1 MKPPSAAPRKAW
13 PAQMRLGTLL
23 VRRPARFAAL
33 SDGERVTSSRTLT
46 KWALVLWLCVGV
58 NVAQSVRAEAP
69 KPSSAQDESAAQGA
83 AGPRVKL
90 GYHVYSLHDRLGGGI
105 VHAASFSGFFPT
117 RFIRAGG
124 GVEAGVHA
132 YDYGGD
138 DGLLSGNLFV
148 GYQHL
153 HDLGPVVPYLV
164 AVGELGLLFQKR
176 YHTPL
181 VRGVRGMGLELGADV
196 KLVRSLHVGVGLTFM
211 LYTMDDLAYDTF
223 GLRLSIGL

>member
-1 MKPPSAAPRKAW
+1 MS
-13 PAQMRLGTLL
+13 G
-23 VRRPARFAAL
+23 RFAL
-33 SDGERVTSSRTLT
+33 L
-46 KWALVLWLCVGV
+46 LWLCVGLSAGGV
-58 NVAQSVRAEAP
+58 PHAEADT
-69 KPSSAQDESAAQGA
+69 PSDKAQPVANDLIVR
-83 AGPRVKL
+83 GPRVKL
-90 GYHVYSLHDRLGGGI
+90 GYHLFSLHDALGGGI
-105 VHAASFSGFFPT
+105 VHAAAFSGFLPT

-124 GVEAGVHA
+124 GVEAGLRQYA
-132 YDYGGD
+132 YGNG

-153 HDLGPVVPYLV
+153 GDLGPVLPYLV
-164 AVGELGLLFQKR
+164 AVGELGLVFEKR

-181 VRGVRGMGLELGADV
+181 VRGMRGMGLELGADI

>member
-1 MKPPSAAPRKAW
+1 MI
-13 PAQMRLGTLL
+13 G
-23 VRRPARFAAL
+23 RFAL
-33 SDGERVTSSRTLT
+33 L
-46 KWALVLWLCVGV
+46 LWLCVGLS
-58 NVAQSVRAEAP
+58 AARAERARADAEADAP
-69 KPSSAQDESAAQGA
+69 RQKAQPAANDLIVR
-83 AGPRVKL
+83 GPRVKL
-90 GYHVYSLHDRLGGGI
+90 GYHLFSLHDALGGGI
-105 VHAASFSGFFPT
+105 VHAATFSGFLPT

-124 GVEAGVHA
+124 GVEAGVRHYA
-132 YDYGGD
+132 YGNG

-153 HDLGPVVPYLV
+153 GDLGPVLPYLV
-164 AVGELGLLFQKR
+164 ALGELGVVFEKR

-181 VRGVRGMGLELGADV
+181 VRGIRGMGLELGADI